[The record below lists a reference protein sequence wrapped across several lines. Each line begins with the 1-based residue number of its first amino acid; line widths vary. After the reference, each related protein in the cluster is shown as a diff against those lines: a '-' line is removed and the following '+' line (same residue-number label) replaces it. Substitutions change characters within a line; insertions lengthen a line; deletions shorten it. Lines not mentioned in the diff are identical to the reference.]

1 MADPLWFGPPEAVA
15 ALLETSNPATIV
27 ANIAAWLAE
36 AIQHELSMGVS
47 VANIGA
53 TLTQWLGL
61 GGAAYGVKGTELN
74 LLGLQPLAA
83 HCLKHV
89 SIGQA
94 ALEANTIARSAVIP
108 AVVCQTNRDET
119 AALYASNVCGC
130 NTPAIVA
137 NETEYFGYFTPQ
149 NTSIGLAYASTLNAL
164 IGAIASTPPPI
175 TPMGASPAAAVGP
188 AESVAE
194 SAADTGMSTGPAEA
208 VQAAG
213 QAASPASG
221 LSQLMTPLQAMT
233 SLPNTLKP
241 VTDLPTQV
249 FSSASQSFSGPLQN
263 IMGMFPSLLSQQ
275 GVGAAAGVPVEAVAG
290 PLGGGVAGGVGAATG
305 GGTGAV
311 GVGYS
316 GLGLTKFTQPA
327 GDFSAEPVGGRATTL
342 RGAGLLSAADV
353 RSPTAPVG
361 GTPMPMSP
369 AGAGMLARDGATGD
383 RDKVPHARIVV
394 HGAGAGQNV

>member
-15 ALLETSNPATIV
+15 ALLETSSPATIV

-47 VANIGA
+47 VANVGA

-94 ALEANTIARSAVIP
+94 AVEANTIARSSVIP

-119 AALYASNVCGC
+119 AALYASNICGC

-175 TPMGASPAAAVGP
+175 TPVGASPAAAVGP

-194 SAADTGMSTGPAEA
+194 SAANTGMSTGPAEA

-213 QAASPASG
+213 QAASPGSG
-221 LSQLMTPLQAMT
+221 ISQIMQPLQAMT

-241 VTDLPTQV
+241 VTELPTQLLNN
-249 FSSASQSFSGPLQN
+249 ASQSFSGPMQN
-263 IMGMFPSLLSQQ
+263 IVGMFPSLLSQQ
-275 GVGAAAGVPVEAVAG
+275 GVGAAGSVPVEAVAG
-290 PLGGGVAGGVGAATG
+290 PLGGGVASGVSAATAG
-305 GGTGAV
+305 GSGAV

-316 GLGLTKFTQPA
+316 GMGLTKFTQPA
-327 GDFSAEPVGGRATTL
+327 GDFSTEPVGGRATTL
-342 RGAGLLSAADV
+342 RAAGLLSAADL

-369 AGAGMLARDGATGD
+369 AGAGMLGRDSAAGD

-394 HGAGAGQNV
+394 HGGAQDL

>member
-36 AIQHELSMGVS
+36 AIQHELSMGAS
-47 VANIGA
+47 VANVEA
-53 TLTQWLGL
+53 TLTQWIGL

-94 ALEANTIARSAVIP
+94 ALEANAIARSSVIP
-108 AVVCQTNRDET
+108 ALVCQTNRDET
-119 AALYASNVCGC
+119 AALYASNICGC

-149 NTSIGLAYASTLNAL
+149 NTSIGLAYASALNML
-164 IGAIASTPPPI
+164 VGAVTSTPPPI
-175 TPMGASPAAAVGP
+175 TPMGASPAAAVDP

-194 SAADTGMSTGPAEA
+194 SAANTGMATGPAEA

-213 QAASPASG
+213 QAASPGSG
-221 LSQLMTPLQAMT
+221 ISQIMQPLQAMT

-241 VTDLPTQV
+241 VTELPTQLLQN
-249 FSSASQSFSGPLQN
+249 ATQSLSGPIQN

-275 GVGAAAGVPVEAVAG
+275 GVGAAGSVPVEAVAG
-290 PLGGGVAGGVGAATG
+290 PLGGGVAGGVSAATG
-305 GGTGAV
+305 GGAGEV

-316 GLGLTKFTQPA
+316 GAGLTRFTQPA

-342 RGAGLLSAADV
+342 RAAGLLSAADV

-361 GTPMPMSP
+361 GTPMPVSP
-369 AGAGMLARDGATGD
+369 AGAGMLGRDGADGN

-394 HGAGAGQNV
+394 HGGEQDL